1 MLNGAEEAQ
10 LLMMERRG
18 EERGGDSGGVEELS
32 PGPFAIAYQLE
43 RSQSAD
49 YPQPIYRASKI
60 ITPRSCKLL

>member
-18 EERGGDSGGVEELS
+18 ERRGDSGGVEELS

-43 RSQSAD
+43 RSQSAA